1 VTGGVAHGLLAQ
13 ARRPFPDLDWLGRN
27 LDLIG
32 EKLLEHVQLT
42 ALSVVFGLAI
52 AVPLAV
58 LAVRFRVLYTP
69 LLAITGVLFTIPSLA
84 LFVLLLV
91 VLGTGLTVTTA
102 VIGLTLYSLLILFRN
117 TVVGLDSIPAEVRE
131 AADAMGYTRRQR
143 LLRVEFPVALPVIVT
158 GIRIATVTTIGLVTV
173 TALIGQGGL
182 GRLFLDGFRR
192 RNTTELVVGF
202 ALSILLAVAADL
214 ALLAVQ
220 RGLTPWARARRA

>member
-1 VTGGVAHGLLAQ
+1 MTGVLSPAVLGQ
-13 ARRPFPDLDWLGRN
+13 ARRPFPDTDWIGRN

-32 EKLLEHVQLT
+32 EKLLEHLQLT
-42 ALSVVFGLAI
+42 ALSVLFGLAI

-117 TVVGLDSIPAEVRE
+117 TVVGLDSVPAEVTE

-192 RNTTELVVGF
+192 RNTTELVIGF
-202 ALSILLAVAADL
+202 ALSIILAVAADL
-214 ALLAVQ
+214 VLLAVQ
-220 RGLTPWARARRA
+220 RGLTPWARTRRA

>member
-1 VTGGVAHGLLAQ
+1 LLAQ

-158 GIRIATVTTIGLVTV
+158 GIRIATVTIIGLVTV

>member
-1 VTGGVAHGLLAQ
+1 MSWVLAPGVLAQ
-13 ARRPFPDLDWLGRN
+13 ARRPFPDTDWVGRN

-32 EKLLEHVQLT
+32 EKLLEHLQLT
-42 ALSVVFGLAI
+42 ALSLLFGLAI
-52 AVPLAV
+52 AIPLAV

-84 LFVLLLV
+84 LFVLILV
-91 VLGTGLTVTTA
+91 VLGTGLTITTA
-102 VIGLTLYSLLILFRN
+102 VIGLTIYSLLILFRN
-117 TVVGLDSIPAEVRE
+117 TVAGLDSVPADIRE

-143 LLRVEFPVALPVIVT
+143 LFRVEFPVALPVIVT

-192 RNTTELVVGF
+192 RNTTELVIGF
-202 ALSILLAVAADL
+202 ALSIILAVVADL

-220 RGLTPWARARRA
+220 RGLTPWARSRRA

>member
-1 VTGGVAHGLLAQ
+1 VLAQ
-13 ARRPFPDLDWLGRN
+13 ARRPFPDTDWVGRN

-32 EKLLEHVQLT
+32 EKLLEHLQLT
-42 ALSVVFGLAI
+42 ALSLLFGLAI
-52 AVPLAV
+52 AIPLAV

-84 LFVLLLV
+84 LFVLILV
-91 VLGTGLTVTTA
+91 VLGTGLTITTA
-102 VIGLTLYSLLILFRN
+102 VIGLTIYSLLILFRN
-117 TVVGLDSIPAEVRE
+117 TVAGLDSVPADIRE

-143 LLRVEFPVALPVIVT
+143 LFRVEFPVALPVIVT

-192 RNTTELVVGF
+192 RNTTELVIGF
-202 ALSILLAVAADL
+202 ALSIILAVVADL

-220 RGLTPWARARRA
+220 RGLTPWARSRRA

>member
-1 VTGGVAHGLLAQ
+1 M
-13 ARRPFPDLDWLGRN
+13 DWLGRN

-32 EKLLEHVQLT
+32 EKLLEHLQLT

-91 VLGTGLTVTTA
+91 VLGTGLTITTA

-220 RGLTPWARARRA
+220 RRLTPWARARRA

>member
-1 VTGGVAHGLLAQ
+1 VLAQ
-13 ARRPFPDLDWLGRN
+13 ARRPFPDTDWVGRN

-32 EKLLEHVQLT
+32 EKLLEHLQLT
-42 ALSVVFGLAI
+42 ALSLLFGLAI
-52 AVPLAV
+52 AIPLAV

-84 LFVLLLV
+84 LFVLILV
-91 VLGTGLTVTTA
+91 VLGTGLTITTA
-102 VIGLTLYSLLILFRN
+102 VIGLTIYSLLILFRN
-117 TVVGLDSIPAEVRE
+117 TVAGLDSVPADVRE

-143 LLRVEFPVALPVIVT
+143 LFRVEFPVALPVIVT

-192 RNTTELVVGF
+192 RNTTELVIGF
-202 ALSILLAVAADL
+202 ALSIILAVVADL

-220 RGLTPWARARRA
+220 RGLTPWARSRRA

>member
-1 VTGGVAHGLLAQ
+1 VLAQ
-13 ARRPFPDLDWLGRN
+13 ARRPFPDTDWVGRN

-32 EKLLEHVQLT
+32 EKLLEHLQLT
-42 ALSVVFGLAI
+42 ALSLLFGLAI
-52 AVPLAV
+52 ATPLAV

-84 LFVLLLV
+84 LFVLILV
-91 VLGTGLTVTTA
+91 VLGTGLTITTA
-102 VIGLTLYSLLILFRN
+102 VIGLTIYSLLILFRN
-117 TVVGLDSIPAEVRE
+117 TVAGLDSVPADIRE

-143 LLRVEFPVALPVIVT
+143 LFRVEFPVALPVIVT

-192 RNTTELVVGF
+192 RNTTELVIGF
-202 ALSILLAVAADL
+202 ALSIILAVVADL

-220 RGLTPWARARRA
+220 RGLTPWARSRRA